1 MKTRIS
7 EKETEVNTKDSLLN
21 QFKRENS
28 QLNIDLKKSESKLN
42 ELSSSF
48 AENTTNV
55 QGLQQKVSQIL
66 KNMNSFN

>member
-66 KNMNSFN
+66 KKMNSFN